1 MSKKLAVVAL
11 LCTVL
16 TACGGSGDDDTPV
29 PEPTP
34 QASPEGFWVGHAST
48 GTDVFVAVL
57 EDGQSWGIYASGGYI
72 VGALTGTTS
81 FRGDQLS
88 GSGRDFNLPAR
99 SVSDASYA
107 GTFSARNQID
117 VRLSNGSTFTGRYDD
132 SYDQP
137 ASLATLVGFFSGE
150 GVTGTTFPQAYGV
163 SIGVDGLITLPSTQG
178 CGGAGWVLPR
188 ASGKNVYDVTI
199 TFQGSTCALGH
210 GTTVRGIAVYDTAQ
224 RSLWALALNSAKSD
238 GFIYVAR
245 KD

>member
-1 MSKKLAVVAL
+1 M
-11 LCTVL
+11 
-16 TACGGSGDDDTPV
+16 
-29 PEPTP
+29 
-34 QASPEGFWVGHAST
+34 
-48 GTDVFVAVL
+48 
-57 EDGQSWGIYASGGYI
+57 
-72 VGALTGTTS
+72 
-81 FRGDQLS
+81 
-88 GSGRDFNLPAR
+88 
-99 SVSDASYA
+99 
-107 GTFSARNQID
+107 
-117 VRLSNGSTFTGRYDD
+117 
-132 SYDQP
+132 
-137 ASLATLVGFFSGE
+137 GFFSGE